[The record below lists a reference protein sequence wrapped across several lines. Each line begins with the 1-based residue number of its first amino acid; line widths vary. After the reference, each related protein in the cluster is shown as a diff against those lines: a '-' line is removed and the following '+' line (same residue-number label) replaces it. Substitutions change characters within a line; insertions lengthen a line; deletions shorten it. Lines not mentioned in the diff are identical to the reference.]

1 MGMSNVWWACDTI
14 RQFSNEQRRCA
25 ALSRSTQTRSRCR
38 RADPSLS
45 LSPLSVS
52 LSLSFPHLRLQ
63 VSLAHRGR
71 RVVLQP
77 PEGLLVREPEE
88 GAGYYEGA
96 GRQELWRR
104 VLRRRARGG
113 ARALSQGKQQKIHKI
128 VIIIEAGDAHARRIK
143 SHFFYITKYAAEAS
157 SIIFL
162 THSPRLLVHTVKSR
176 LQSFSFPSN
185 QCYVPWPHHPNLL
198 YPGSPRHISP
208 RSDRDRL

>member
-96 GRQELWRR
+96 GRQELYWRR
-104 VLRRRARGG
+104 VLRRRAS
-113 ARALSQGKQQKIHKI
+113 RAI
-128 VIIIEAGDAHARRIK
+128 
-143 SHFFYITKYAAEAS
+143 FFLYITKYAAEAS

-176 LQSFSFPSN
+176 LQSSLIMFPDH
-185 QCYVPWPHHPNLL
+185 VPWPHL
-198 YPGSPRHISP
+198 
-208 RSDRDRL
+208 

>member
-1 MGMSNVWWACDTI
+1 MGMTLLTRSWRGPLPDALFLSLFLSNTTNLFFSRRGACAGWGMGMSNVWWACDTI
-14 RQFSNEQRRCA
+14 RQFSNDQRRCA

-45 LSPLSVS
+45 LS
-52 LSLSFPHLRLQ
+52 FPHLRFQ

-96 GRQELWRR
+96 GRQELYWRR
-104 VLRRRARGG
+104 VLRG

-128 VIIIEAGDAHARRIK
+128 VIIIEAGFGWRVHARRIK
-143 SHFFYITKYAAEAS
+143 SHFFYISQSTLQKQAE
-157 SIIFL
+157 L
-162 THSPRLLVHTVKSR
+162 
-176 LQSFSFPSN
+176 FS
-185 QCYVPWPHHPNLL
+185 
-198 YPGSPRHISP
+198 
-208 RSDRDRL
+208 

>member
-96 GRQELWRR
+96 GRQELYWRR

-113 ARALSQGKQQKIHKI
+113 ARALSQGKQPKMHKI
-128 VIIIEAGDAHARRIK
+128 VMIIEAGGRLWLARPRPAHPRAIFFISHYFLDA
-143 SHFFYITKYAAEAS
+143 
-157 SIIFL
+157 
-162 THSPRLLVHTVKSR
+162 
-176 LQSFSFPSN
+176 
-185 QCYVPWPHHPNLL
+185 
-198 YPGSPRHISP
+198 
-208 RSDRDRL
+208 

>member
-14 RQFSNEQRRCA
+14 RQFSNDQRRCA

-96 GRQELWRR
+96 GRQELYWRR

-113 ARALSQGKQQKIHKI
+113 ARALSPGKQQKIHKI
-128 VIIIEAGDAHARRIK
+128 VMIIEAGDAHAGFGWRAHARRIK
-143 SHFFYITKYAAEAS
+143 SHFFLYHKARCS
-157 SIIFL
+157 SKQHYFL
-162 THSPRLLVHTVKSR
+162 
-176 LQSFSFPSN
+176 
-185 QCYVPWPHHPNLL
+185 
-198 YPGSPRHISP
+198 
-208 RSDRDRL
+208 DA

>member
-1 MGMSNVWWACDTI
+1 MSNVWWACDTI
-14 RQFSNEQRRCA
+14 RQFSNDQRRCA

-45 LSPLSVS
+45 LS
-52 LSLSFPHLRLQ
+52 FPHLRFQ

-96 GRQELWRR
+96 GRQELYWRR

-128 VIIIEAGDAHARRIK
+128 VIIIEAGCRLWLARPRPAHQEP
-143 SHFFYITKYAAEAS
+143 FFFISQSTLQKQAA
-157 SIIFL
+157 L
-162 THSPRLLVHTVKSR
+162 
-176 LQSFSFPSN
+176 FS
-185 QCYVPWPHHPNLL
+185 
-198 YPGSPRHISP
+198 
-208 RSDRDRL
+208 

>member
-25 ALSRSTQTRSRCR
+25 ALSRSTQTRSHCR

-52 LSLSFPHLRLQ
+52 LSLSFPHLRFQ

-128 VIIIEAGDAHARRIK
+128 VMIIEAGRRLWLARPRPAH
-143 SHFFYITKYAAEAS
+143 
-157 SIIFL
+157 
-162 THSPRLLVHTVKSR
+162 
-176 LQSFSFPSN
+176 
-185 QCYVPWPHHPNLL
+185 
-198 YPGSPRHISP
+198 
-208 RSDRDRL
+208 